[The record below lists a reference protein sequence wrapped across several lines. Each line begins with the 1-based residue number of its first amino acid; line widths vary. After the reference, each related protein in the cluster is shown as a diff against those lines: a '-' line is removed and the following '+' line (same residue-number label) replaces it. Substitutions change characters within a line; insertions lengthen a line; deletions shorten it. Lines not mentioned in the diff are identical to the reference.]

1 MRFGGVPY
9 YGKLIDIIEIS
20 YSGLFT
26 VHLFKCKWANTT
38 NPRGMKK
45 DDLGFTS
52 INFTRPIHT
61 GDHEDDEPYIKASE
75 AHMVFY
81 VDDEKEKGWSI
92 PVHVKPRDLYDMG
105 EEVSVSNEAYPSSNL
120 DQIFPDNTEPVQLA
134 REVTNDDPPD
144 YIIEGNIDGDDIQDY
159 LIT

>member
-1 MRFGGVPY
+1 
-9 YGKLIDIIEIS
+9 
-20 YSGLFT
+20 
-26 VHLFKCKWANTT
+26 
-38 NPRGMKK
+38 MKK